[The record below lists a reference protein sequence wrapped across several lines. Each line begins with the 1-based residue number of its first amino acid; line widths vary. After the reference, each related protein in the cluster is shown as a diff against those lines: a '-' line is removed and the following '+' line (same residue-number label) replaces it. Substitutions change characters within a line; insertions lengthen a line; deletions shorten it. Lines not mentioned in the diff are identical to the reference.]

1 MEILI
6 NSLIVI
12 ACVLALAKGSS
23 LFVDSAV
30 KIANWFNIPPLVIG
44 LTVVAFGTSAPEFS
58 VTLLSSFQNMGDVS
72 VGNIVGS
79 NIFNLGFIL
88 GGTALVGGLNSDKKS
103 VYRDGAFLLSGTVI
117 LTLLIWDL
125 SISRIGGV
133 ILFSLLILYIVF
145 LFFQKS
151 ETPIDLPTEEDK
163 IKWSDILY
171 FVLGLAMII
180 AGGHFLVESAVK
192 IASIMGVS
200 QWVISVTIV
209 AFGTSAPELA
219 TSLTAA
225 LKGHH
230 DVSVGNLI
238 GSDIFNIFG
247 VLGLTSILNQL
258 EVEAGVRSNLI
269 VLIGMV
275 LLVIIFMRS
284 KWRISKW
291 EGAVLILIGLLR
303 WLYSFYFA
311 S

>member
-6 NSLIVI
+6 NSFIVI

-30 KIANWFNIPPLVIG
+30 KISNWFNIPPLVIG

-88 GGTALVGGLNSDKKS
+88 GGTALVRGLNSDKKS

-151 ETPIDLPTEEDK
+151 ETPVDLPTEEDK
-163 IKWSDILY
+163 IKWYDILY
-171 FVLGLAMII
+171 FILGLAMII
-180 AGGHFLVESAVK
+180 AGGHFLVESSVK
-192 IASIMGVS
+192 IARIMGVS

-247 VLGLTSILNQL
+247 VLGLTAILNQL

-284 KWRISKW
+284 RWRISKW